1 VRAESEGVG
10 KGSVFSFRLPVASAD
25 GPPVE
30 ASEAALEVAPAQF
43 QRVLVVDD
51 NRDAANALA
60 EALEHSGHHVRV
72 AYDGATALRAA
83 AEFRPRLALLD
94 LGLPEL
100 DGYELARRLRA
111 SRSDDPL
118 LLVAITG
125 YGQDAD
131 RKRSAQAGF
140 DRHLVKPVSV
150 ADVLALA
157 GAGPG

>member
-1 VRAESEGVG
+1 M
-10 KGSVFSFRLPVASAD
+10 PIT
-25 GPPVE
+25 
-30 ASEAALEVAPAQF
+30 
-43 QRVLVVDD
+43 
-51 NRDAANALA
+51 
-60 EALEHSGHHVRV
+60 VRV

-100 DGYELARRLRA
+100 DGYEVARRLRE
-111 SRSDDPL
+111 SHPDDPL

-157 GAGPG
+157 GTGPG

>member
-1 VRAESEGVG
+1 M
-10 KGSVFSFRLPVASAD
+10 
-25 GPPVE
+25 
-30 ASEAALEVAPAQF
+30 
-43 QRVLVVDD
+43 VDD

-60 EALEHSGHHVRV
+60 EALEHSGHDVRV
-72 AYDGATALRAA
+72 AYDGPAALRAA
-83 AEFRPRLALLD
+83 AEFQPRLALLD

-100 DGYELARRLRA
+100 DGYEVARRLRQ
-111 SRSDDPL
+111 SRPDDPL

-150 ADVLALA
+150 DDVLALA
-157 GAGPG
+157 GSATG